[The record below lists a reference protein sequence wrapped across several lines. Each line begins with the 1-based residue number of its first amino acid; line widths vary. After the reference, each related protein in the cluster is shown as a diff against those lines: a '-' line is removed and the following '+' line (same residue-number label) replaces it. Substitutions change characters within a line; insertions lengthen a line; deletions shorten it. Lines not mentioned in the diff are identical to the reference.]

1 MGKPRH
7 PGVDDWGF
15 PIRGYVAPPKKHRVP
30 KKGPGSVGHDAVL
43 AGLRALGSIQAPGE
57 TFTRDQ
63 IAAACFCTEHN
74 IREIEKRALRKMREI
89 LGPAF
94 KAALRERLNAAA

>member
-1 MGKPRH
+1 MGKPRIA
-7 PGVDDWGF
+7 GIDAWGF
-15 PIRGYVAPPKKHRVP
+15 PIRGYVAPAAQPRVP
-30 KKGPGSVGHDAVL
+30 KKGPGSVGHDRVL
-43 AGLRALGSIQAPGE
+43 AGLRALGEIQAPGE

-74 IREIEKRALRKMREI
+74 IRNIERRALAKMRDI

-94 KAALRERLNAAA
+94 KAALRERMNATA